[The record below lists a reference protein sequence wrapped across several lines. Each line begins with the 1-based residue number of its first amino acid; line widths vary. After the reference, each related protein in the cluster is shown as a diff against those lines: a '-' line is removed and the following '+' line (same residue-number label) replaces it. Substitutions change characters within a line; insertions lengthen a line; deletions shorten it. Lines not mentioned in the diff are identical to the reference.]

1 MILNTYF
8 ESFSE
13 TYFHLVLFE
22 TKKYITDLNNLLI
35 GTITMSKD
43 TAKDTDNPN
52 LTASNKGN
60 QASKSQD
67 SVTFALAQSHFLV
80 GDIKANA
87 EKMRTLA
94 LQAREQGADVI
105 IFPELALLGYPP
117 QDLLLRPSLSG
128 RIKSALSTLSDID
141 DIVMIVGYPHV
152 DHHGTFNSAAILHN
166 GHQKGFYHKQILPNY
181 GVFDER
187 RYFDKG
193 RNQVLFDYKGITIGL
208 LICEDLWEKG
218 PIAELK
224 KQGADLIVSLN
235 ASPFEIEKQDT
246 RKTMLAKRSRENNL
260 PIVYLNAV
268 GGQDDLVF
276 DGGSMAIQA
285 DGSVAHEASRFM
297 NQLLLASFDVKT
309 AKFDT
314 QAKAPL
320 SLSRESEMYQA
331 LVVGLRD
338 YVNLSG
344 FTGIIVGLS
353 GGIDSALTL
362 CIAVDALGADKVY
375 AVMMPYEYTSQI
387 SLEDAQ
393 AQARR
398 LNVSYTVCPIFDAV
412 EGIRHTLAPLFNKS
426 PADTTEENIQA
437 RARGVVLM
445 ALSNKFGHLVI
456 TTGNKSEL
464 AVGYSTLYGDMAG
477 GFDVLKDVY
486 KSQVYKLASYRN
498 RLEDTPVIP
507 ERVITRP
514 PSAELRPDQKDQDS
528 LPDYDV
534 LDGILMSY
542 IDEDMGYQ
550 DIINK
555 GFDADL
561 VAKVIQMVDNSE
573 YKRSQAPIGTK
584 ISHKAFGRERRYP
597 LVNKWSIKG

>member
-1 MILNTYF
+1 
-8 ESFSE
+8 
-13 TYFHLVLFE
+13 
-22 TKKYITDLNNLLI
+22 
-35 GTITMSKD
+35 MSKD
-43 TAKDTDNPN
+43 KNTATLSVKPADDATVAP
-52 LTASNKGN
+52 
-60 QASKSQD
+60 D
-67 SVTFALAQSHFLV
+67 SITFALAQSHFLV
-80 GDIKANA
+80 GDISGNV
-87 EKMRTLA
+87 EKMRSLA
-94 LQAREQGADVI
+94 LEAREQGADVI

-128 RIKSALSTLSDID
+128 RIKSALSSLSDIE

-166 GHQKGFYHKQILPNY
+166 GHQKGFYHKQYLPNY

-193 RNQVLFDYKGITIGL
+193 RNQVLFDYKGIIIGL
-208 LICEDLWEKG
+208 LICEDLWEKNL
-218 PIAELK
+218 IAELK
-224 KQGADLIVSLN
+224 QEGAELIVCLN
-235 ASPFEIEKQDT
+235 ASPFEVKKQES
-246 RKTMLAKRSRENNL
+246 RKAMLAKRSRDHKL
-260 PIVYLNAV
+260 PIIYVNAV

-276 DGGSMAIQA
+276 DGGSMAVQA
-285 DGSVAHEASRFM
+285 DGSVAHEAARFM
-297 NQLLLASFDVKT
+297 NQLMFASLNVNTFT
-309 AKFDT
+309 FNAQT
-314 QAKAPL
+314 KAPL
-320 SLSRESEMYQA
+320 TLSRESEMYQA

-338 YVNLSG
+338 YVNYSG
-344 FTGIIVGLS
+344 FTGVIIGLS

-375 AVMMPYEYTSQI
+375 AVMMPYEYTSKI

-437 RARGVVLM
+437 RARGVILM
-445 ALSNKFGHLVI
+445 ALSNKFGHLVL

-486 KSQVYKLASYRN
+486 KTQVYDLANYRN

-514 PSAELRPDQKDQDS
+514 PSAELRAEQTDQDS
-528 LPDYDV
+528 LPDYEV
-534 LDGILMSY
+534 LDGILTLY
-542 IDEDMGYQ
+542 VDEDLGYK
-550 DIINK
+550 DIIEK
-555 GFDADL
+555 GFDPDMA
-561 VAKVIQMVDNSE
+561 AKVITMVDHSE
-573 YKRSQAPIGTK
+573 YKRRQAPIGTK
-584 ISHKAFGRERRYP
+584 VSQKAFGRERRYP
-597 LVNKWSIKG
+597 LVNKWTLKG